1 MSHMDAWQRE
11 RRSSPAACTKP
22 LRLGERARAA
32 GWMLPGGSGRPQPCS
47 ATAADAAAAAA
58 ANAVWLE
65 DAAVRLLCVLALDR
79 FGDFVSDQARRAGSR
94 SLTMEPGRIQLL
106 PCAYSHCLTLW
117 IAMNTMSSFAAQ
129 SVMPPVC
136 QAPGWAR

>member
-11 RRSSPAACTKP
+11 RRSSPAACTKL

-32 GWMLPGGSGRPQPCS
+32 GWMLPGGSGRPQPCG

-79 FGDFVSDQARRAGSR
+79 FGDFVSDQARRAGLR

-106 PCAYSHCLTLW
+106 PCAYHTVWLFCDLDEHHVKLCG
-117 IAMNTMSSFAAQ
+117 AERDAAC
-129 SVMPPVC
+129 V
-136 QAPGWAR
+136 PGTRLG

>member
-11 RRSSPAACTKP
+11 RRSSPAACTKL

-32 GWMLPGGSGRPQPCS
+32 GWMLPGGSGRPQPCG

-129 SVMPPVC
+129 SVMPVC